1 MFSYLKGI
9 LAKKSPFLA
18 VLDCSGVGYEIN
30 IPLSTFDKLPEIG
43 KTVEIQIHF
52 TMNESEGIRL
62 FGFWTLE
69 EKEMFRQ
76 LVSISKI
83 GPKTAISV
91 LSGISVPDLIRAVQT
106 GDVKL
111 ISTVPG
117 IGKKSAERLII
128 ELKDKVGKIV
138 FKDVPIADLEKMDIV
153 REAESALVTLG
164 YKLYEIRKVLIRLTK
179 ENDFDSSEEL
189 LKAAI
194 KDLYKKRNK

>member
-1 MFSYLKGI
+1 MYSYLKGI
-9 LAKKSPFLA
+9 LAKKFPFLA
-18 VLDCSGVGYEIN
+18 VVDCNGVGYEIN

-43 KTVEIQIHF
+43 KKVEIQIHF

-62 FGFWTLE
+62 FGFWSLE

-76 LVSISKI
+76 LLSISKI

-91 LSGISVPDLIRAVQT
+91 LSGISVPNLIRAVQT
-106 GDVKL
+106 SDVKL

-128 ELKDKVGKIV
+128 ELKDKVGKIA
-138 FKDVPIADLEKMDIV
+138 FEDVPIADLEKMDIV
-153 REAESALVTLG
+153 REAESALITLG
-164 YKLYEIRKVLIRLTK
+164 YKLYEIRKVLFRLTK

-189 LKAAI
+189 LKATI
-194 KDLYKKRNK
+194 KDLYKKRN

>member
-9 LAKKSPFLA
+9 LAKKSPFSA
-18 VLDCSGVGYEIN
+18 VVDCSGVGYEIN
-30 IPLSTFDKLPEIG
+30 IPLRTFDKLPEIG

-52 TMNESEGIRL
+52 TMNENEGIRL
-62 FGFWTLE
+62 FGFWSLE

-76 LVSISKI
+76 LLSISKI

-91 LSGISVPDLIRAVQT
+91 LSGISVPNLIRAVQT

-128 ELKDKVGKIV
+128 ELKDKVGKIA
-138 FKDVPIADLEKMDIV
+138 FEDVPIADLEKMDIV
-153 REAESALVTLG
+153 REAESALITLG
-164 YKLYEIRKVLIRLTK
+164 YKLYEIRKVLTRLTK
-179 ENDFDSSEEL
+179 ENDYDSSEEL
-189 LKAAI
+189 LKATI
-194 KDLYKKRNK
+194 KDLYKKRN

>member
-9 LAKKSPFLA
+9 LAKKSPFSA
-18 VLDCSGVGYEIN
+18 VVDCNGVGYEIN

-62 FGFWTLE
+62 FGFWSLE

-76 LVSISKI
+76 LLSISKI

-106 GDVKL
+106 SDVKL

-128 ELKDKVGKIV
+128 ELKDKVGKIA
-138 FKDVPIADLEKMDIV
+138 FEDVPIADLEKMDIV
-153 REAESALVTLG
+153 REAESALITLG
-164 YKLYEIRKVLIRLTK
+164 YKLYEIRKVLTKLTK

-189 LKAAI
+189 LKATI

>member
-1 MFSYLKGI
+1 MFSYLKGN
-9 LAKKSPFLA
+9 LVKKSPFVA
-18 VLDCSGVGYEIN
+18 VVDCNGVGYEIN
-30 IPLSTFDKLPEIG
+30 IPISTFDKLPEIG
-43 KTVEIQIHF
+43 KKVEIQIHF

-62 FGFWTLE
+62 FGFWSLE

-76 LVSISKI
+76 LLSISKI

-91 LSGISVPDLIRAVQT
+91 LSGISVPILIRAVQT

-128 ELKDKVGKIV
+128 ELKDKVGKIA
-138 FKDVPIADLEKMDIV
+138 FEDIPIADLEKMDIV
-153 REAESALVTLG
+153 REAESALITLG
-164 YKLYEIRKVLIRLTK
+164 YKLYEIRKILTKLTK

-194 KDLYKKRNK
+194 KDLYKKRN

>member
-9 LAKKSPFLA
+9 LAKKSPFSA
-18 VLDCSGVGYEIN
+18 VVDCSGVGYEIN

-52 TMNESEGIRL
+52 TMNENEGIRL
-62 FGFWTLE
+62 FGFWSLE

-76 LVSISKI
+76 LLSISKI

-91 LSGISVPDLIRAVQT
+91 LSGISVPNLIRAVQT

-128 ELKDKVGKIV
+128 ELKDKVGKIA
-138 FKDVPIADLEKMDIV
+138 FEDVPIADLEKMDIV
-153 REAESALVTLG
+153 REAESALITLG
-164 YKLYEIRKVLIRLTK
+164 YKLYEIRKVLTRLTK
-179 ENDFDSSEEL
+179 ENDYDSSEEL

-194 KDLYKKRNK
+194 KDLYKKRN

>member
-9 LAKKSPFLA
+9 LAKKSPFSA
-18 VLDCSGVGYEIN
+18 VVDCSGVGYEIN

-52 TMNESEGIRL
+52 TMNENEGIRL
-62 FGFWTLE
+62 FGFWSLE

-76 LVSISKI
+76 LLSISKI

-91 LSGISVPDLIRAVQT
+91 LSGISVPNLIRAVQT

-128 ELKDKVGKIV
+128 ELKDKVGKIA
-138 FKDVPIADLEKMDIV
+138 FEDVPIADLEKMDIV
-153 REAESALVTLG
+153 REAESALITLG
-164 YKLYEIRKVLIRLTK
+164 YKLYEIRKVLTRLTK
-179 ENDFDSSEEL
+179 ENDYDSSEEL
-189 LKAAI
+189 LKATI
-194 KDLYKKRNK
+194 KDLYKKRN

>member
-1 MFSYLKGI
+1 MISYLKGI
-9 LAKKSPFLA
+9 LAKKTPFSA
-18 VLDCSGVGYEIN
+18 VVDCNGIGYEIN

-76 LVSISKI
+76 LLFISKI

-91 LSGISVPDLIRAVQT
+91 LSGISVPNLIRAVQT

-128 ELKDKVGKIV
+128 ELKDKVGKIA
-138 FKDVPIADLEKMDIV
+138 FEDVPIADLGKMDII
-153 REAESALVTLG
+153 REAESALITLG
-164 YKLYEIRKVLIRLTK
+164 YKLYEIRKVLFRLTK

-189 LKAAI
+189 LKAVI
-194 KDLYKKRNK
+194 KDLYKKRN

>member
-9 LAKKSPFLA
+9 LAKKSPFSA
-18 VLDCSGVGYEIN
+18 VVDCSGVGYEIN

>member
-18 VLDCSGVGYEIN
+18 VVDCNGVGYEIN
-30 IPLSTFDKLPEIG
+30 IPISTFDKLPEIG
-43 KTVEIQIHF
+43 KKVEIQIHF

-62 FGFWTLE
+62 FGFCSLE

-76 LVSISKI
+76 LLSISKI

-91 LSGISVPDLIRAVQT
+91 LSGISVPILIRAVQT

-117 IGKKSAERLII
+117 IGKKSAEKGGAQSSSGPQDR
-128 ELKDKVGKIV
+128 KD
-138 FKDVPIADLEKMDIV
+138 DP
-153 REAESALVTLG
+153 
-164 YKLYEIRKVLIRLTK
+164 
-179 ENDFDSSEEL
+179 SS
-189 LKAAI
+189 
-194 KDLYKKRNK
+194 

>member
-9 LAKKSPFLA
+9 LAKKSPFSA
-18 VLDCSGVGYEIN
+18 VVDCNGVGYEIN

-62 FGFWTLE
+62 FGFWSLE

-76 LVSISKI
+76 LLSISKI

-91 LSGISVPDLIRAVQT
+91 LSGISVPNLIRAVQT

-128 ELKDKVGKIV
+128 ELKDKVGKIT
-138 FKDVPIADLEKMDIV
+138 FEDVPIADLEKMDIV
-153 REAESALVTLG
+153 REAESALITLG
-164 YKLYEIRKVLIRLTK
+164 YKLYEIRKVLTRLTK
-179 ENDFDSSEEL
+179 ENDYDSSEDL
-189 LKAAI
+189 LKATI